1 MPPQS
6 TDKPAD
12 LSSLAS
18 LGMQDHVAQQQWAPN
33 QPAAKGKE
41 TAPAESHTLL
51 KTAGVTAVSAA
62 LIFGGLRFRP
72 LTRLLGEAAEE
83 KGALTKATEL
93 FGNHPLQSA
102 ETLISGI
109 TAKINQGCL
118 TPEKFSQ
125 LLTAVKPEDR
135 DIASSF
141 MRLSLGNAS
150 DYTLMHNL
158 ADMGTQLKASGV
170 KLTDLDQLN
179 SAYPGSPGQITG
191 YLFRKANGLKLG
203 IHNLGA
209 FEAPS
214 YGSPNNP
221 IVLFDHIKDLDAKQT
236 EQLQTA
242 IKGGRRVFVM
252 DVNNFHG
259 GINFVD
265 MAKGEAEQKL
275 VALVEEAKRVRQAA
289 AEAPG
294 AVSQTMTPD
303 QLAHHVLNAKTDAD
317 AAAIGATVI
326 RPAANTEQ
334 QLFGQLANRDK
345 VEAFFARYQNPTHKR
360 VALETVANAGYDS
373 FTGIAEQTRK
383 LHGVITSDAV
393 GSGLDP
399 VKDVRYLVGIDNFP
413 NLGASSG
420 GFVSSIYRQVNELP
434 RDRFVDL
441 TRMYFHP
448 TPEVAAKRTYVLDD
462 MSHSGEQIVEVFRDL
477 HKEGRVGSLSFATLH
492 ALDTSSAFKYAPTP
506 AREAAGRL
514 IRFMT
519 LSKEAPVEGAT
530 KRTVKALA
538 ANKSWFSRP
547 SPELVQA
554 RAYYQ
559 AFQEMTAKAP
569 QKNMRLAN
577 QLTPYVLSDRTNP
590 VTEALAKEVL
600 KLHQWGLSQP
610 E

>member
-1 MPPQS
+1 
-6 TDKPAD
+6 
-12 LSSLAS
+12 
-18 LGMQDHVAQQQWAPN
+18 
-33 QPAAKGKE
+33 
-41 TAPAESHTLL
+41 
-51 KTAGVTAVSAA
+51 
-62 LIFGGLRFRP
+62 
-72 LTRLLGEAAEE
+72 
-83 KGALTKATEL
+83 
-93 FGNHPLQSA
+93 
-102 ETLISGI
+102 
-109 TAKINQGCL
+109 
-118 TPEKFSQ
+118 
-125 LLTAVKPEDR
+125 
-135 DIASSF
+135 
-141 MRLSLGNAS
+141 
-150 DYTLMHNL
+150 
-158 ADMGTQLKASGV
+158 
-170 KLTDLDQLN
+170 
-179 SAYPGSPGQITG
+179 
-191 YLFRKANGLKLG
+191 
-203 IHNLGA
+203 
-209 FEAPS
+209 
-214 YGSPNNP
+214 
-221 IVLFDHIKDLDAKQT
+221 
-236 EQLQTA
+236 
-242 IKGGRRVFVM
+242 
-252 DVNNFHG
+252 
-259 GINFVD
+259 
-265 MAKGEAEQKL
+265 
-275 VALVEEAKRVRQAA
+275 
-289 AEAPG
+289 
-294 AVSQTMTPD
+294 
-303 QLAHHVLNAKTDAD
+303 
-317 AAAIGATVI
+317 
-326 RPAANTEQ
+326 
-334 QLFGQLANRDK
+334 

-373 FTGIAEQTRK
+373 FTGIAAQTKK
-383 LHGVITSDAV
+383 LHGLITSDAV

-399 VKDVRYLVGIDNFP
+399 LKDVRYLVGIDNFP

-420 GFVSSIYRQVNELP
+420 GFVSSIYRQVNGLP

-441 TRMYFHP
+441 TRMFFEP
-448 TPEVAAKRTYVLDD
+448 TPEIAAKRTYVLDD